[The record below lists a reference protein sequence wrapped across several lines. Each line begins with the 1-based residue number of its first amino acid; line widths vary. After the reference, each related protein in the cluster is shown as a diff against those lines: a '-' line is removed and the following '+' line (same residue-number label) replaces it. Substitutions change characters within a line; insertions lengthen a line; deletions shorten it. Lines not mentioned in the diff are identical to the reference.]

1 MAELV
6 KTWNDGGTLT
16 VTYDGSSEGSA
27 VFSSDTAEG
36 LDREMNVSFVDKNR
50 SVFVERTVR
59 QEGLREV
66 FMASDGDFLLA
77 DGGTFNVLK
86 APKYQQVEYIESVNA
101 DAYIDTEFRP
111 TYKTKVVADVSDIPA
126 SAAFVYGVRDT
137 SSGTSPRQFA
147 FYRRTASTIRAYY
160 FGTNTGSVVSDT
172 MPRATI
178 VQDKN
183 TISAYG
189 VTLTNTAVSSGICN
203 NTLYIFAMNDAGSA
217 TGLGNMKLYSCQIY
231 DDGVLVR
238 DYIPVIY
245 EGRAGLLDKLADK
258 FYPSAGSGEFVAG
271 DYV

>member
-6 KTWNDGGTLT
+6 KTWNDGGALT

-50 SVFVERTVR
+50 SVFVERTVK

-101 DAYIDTEFRP
+101 DAYIDTGFMP
-111 TYKTKVVADVSDIPA
+111 NNKTRVVIDYHGEDSTTEA
-126 SAAFVYGVRDT
+126 VYVFGVGVRKTSQLFSLRVT
-137 SSGTSPRQFA
+137 SSSTKYTLDWAKTS
-147 FYRRTASTIRAYY
+147 TATSVSIGERHVIDLNKNVITIGLASKTVTDVEFQCTSNLRLLA
-160 FGTNTGSVVSDT
+160 GVNSSDAE
-172 MPRATI
+172 R
-178 VQDKN
+178 
-183 TISAYG
+183 ISNG
-189 VTLTNTAVSSGICN
+189 VI
-203 NTLYIFAMNDAGSA
+203 
-217 TGLGNMKLYSCQIY
+217 YSCQIY

-245 EGRAGLLDKLADK
+245 EGRAGLWDKLADK